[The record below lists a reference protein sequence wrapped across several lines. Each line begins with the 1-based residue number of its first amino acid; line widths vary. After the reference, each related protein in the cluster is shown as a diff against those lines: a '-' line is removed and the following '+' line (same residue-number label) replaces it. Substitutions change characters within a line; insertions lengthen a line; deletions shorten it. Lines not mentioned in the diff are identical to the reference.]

1 MKPRRVSEAFPSL
14 CGSLCRSS
22 FSRRSLT
29 CSGGWRLLGNGRM
42 KAYVTMI
49 PKASWGTR
57 PQDQRPITCLARCF
71 GARRLMPRL
80 FSVFFPQFL
89 LAAPASL
96 LVLPV
101 HSSKTALIIP
111 FPAAFGDSL
120 RTVWAK
126 VARFSG
132 VVFGSPSL
140 LCRTCVHVPV
150 ARWGGCA
157 LHVGRTSR
165 NCKLARVK
173 VHPAG
178 ERRPALRASEVLF
191 AYL

>member
-80 FSVFFPQFL
+80 FSVFSAVFIG
-89 LAAPASL
+89 
-96 LVLPV
+96 
-101 HSSKTALIIP
+101 SSGI
-111 FPAAFGDSL
+111 AFGITRPFIKVGVDHTLPSGFRGQSPHCL
-120 RTVWAK
+120 SQSCPLQWRRVRK
-126 VARFSG
+126 PKSPLQDLCPRSRGEVGGMRVARGSDVSKLQAGQGESSSG
-132 VVFGSPSL
+132 
-140 LCRTCVHVPV
+140 R
-150 ARWGGCA
+150 
-157 LHVGRTSR
+157 
-165 NCKLARVK
+165 
-173 VHPAG
+173 
-178 ERRPALRASEVLF
+178 
-191 AYL
+191 